1 MKKAVIWDLDG
12 TLLESYHVIVESIY
26 LTFLEAGIEMTQEK
40 IKEYAIRSSSS
51 SLFYAV
57 ADEKG
62 IDVATLFA
70 RYRQIS
76 GSKYKQITA
85 IDGALET
92 LQALQQKGFE
102 HYVFTH
108 RGATT
113 VPVLDHLGMTDFFGE
128 ILTSRSGFARKPDPE
143 ALTYLIQKYALEPE
157 HTYYVG
163 DRSLDIACANNAG
176 IAGILF
182 RRAGDLDV
190 SDGTEKYIVS
200 ELTQLLEIL

>member
-26 LTFLEAGIEMTQEK
+26 LTFQEAGFEMSREK

-62 IDVATLFA
+62 IDVAALFE

-76 GSKYKQITA
+76 GSKYKLITA
-85 IDGALET
+85 MDGALET
-92 LQALQQKGFE
+92 LQGLQARGVA

-108 RGATT
+108 RGNTT
-113 VPVLDHLGMTDFFGE
+113 VPVLDHLGMTSYFGE

-143 ALTYLIQKYALEPE
+143 ALTYLIQKYALDPKN
-157 HTYYVG
+157 TFYVG

-176 IAGILF
+176 IRGILF
-182 RRAGDLDV
+182 RRPGDLDV
-190 SDGTEKYIVS
+190 SDGTEMTVIS
-200 ELTQLLEIL
+200 ELTQLLHII

>member
-26 LTFLEAGIEMTQEK
+26 LTFLEAGIEMSREM

-51 SLFYAV
+51 SLFYRV

-76 GSKYKQITA
+76 GSKYKLIA
-85 IDGALET
+85 AMDGAQET
-92 LQALQQKGFE
+92 LQGLQKMGVE

-108 RGATT
+108 RGTTT

-143 ALTYLIQKYALEPE
+143 ALTYLIQKYDLDPE
-157 HTYYVG
+157 NTFYVG
-163 DRSLDIACANNAG
+163 DRNLDIACANNAG
-176 IAGILF
+176 IRGILF
-182 RRAGDLDV
+182 RRPNDLDV
-190 SDGTEKYIVS
+190 SNGTEMAIIS
-200 ELTQLLEIL
+200 ELPQLLTII

>member
-26 LTFLEAGIEMTQEK
+26 LTFREAGIEMSRET
-40 IKEYAIRSSSS
+40 IKEFAIRSSSS
-51 SLFYAV
+51 SLFYSV

-62 IDVATLFA
+62 IDVATLFE

-85 IDGALET
+85 MDGALVT
-92 LQALQQKGFE
+92 LQALQQKGYA

-143 ALTYLIQKYALEPE
+143 ALTYLIEKYALDPKY
-157 HTYYVG
+157 TYYVG

-182 RRAGDLDV
+182 RKEGDLDV

-200 ELTQLLEIL
+200 ELTQLLDIL

>member
-26 LTFLEAGIEMTQEK
+26 LTFQEAGIEMSQET
-40 IKEYAIRSSSS
+40 IKEHAIRSSSS
-51 SLFYAV
+51 SLFYSV
-57 ADEKG
+57 ADKMG
-62 IDVATLFA
+62 IDVVLLFD
-70 RYRQIS
+70 RYREIS

-85 IDGALET
+85 MDGALET
-92 LQALQQKGFE
+92 LQAMQQSGFE
-102 HYVFTH
+102 QYVFTH

-143 ALTYLIQKYALEPE
+143 ALIYLIQKYGLEPAN
-157 HTYYVG
+157 TYYVG

-182 RRAGDLDV
+182 RREGDLDV
-190 SDGTEKYIVS
+190 SDGTEKHIVS